1 MTDAYLHTADQKLV
15 LQVRS
20 DLARHEGY
28 REFAYADPLT
38 PLYRKYA
45 KLGKWGKVPAR
56 SFLSEADLKKLDTG
70 NPWTVGYGFTNG
82 VNIDTRMDRTK
93 ADRMLEQLIL
103 EEDGKI
109 RRALSW
115 YAEAS
120 FVTKTVLINM
130 AYNLGLKGLLGFR
143 NTLAFIKA
151 KEFKRA
157 AQNMKLSKWHA
168 QVGDRAIE
176 LEERM
181 EDQTIAA
188 VHKAAE
194 RI

>member
-1 MTDAYLHTADQKLV
+1 MTDAYLHCADRKLV

-38 PLYRKYA
+38 SLYKKYA
-45 KLGKWGKVPAR
+45 KLKKWGYEPAR
-56 SFLSEADLKKLDTG
+56 NFVSPKDDLSKG

-82 VNIDTRMDRTK
+82 VNIDTKMDRTK

-103 EEDGKI
+103 EEDGKL
-109 RRALSW
+109 RRALPW
-115 YAEAS
+115 YADAS

-130 AYNLGLKGLLGFR
+130 AFNLGLKGLLGFR

-157 AQNMKLSKWHA
+157 ATNMKLSKWHA
-168 QVGDRAIE
+168 QVGDRAVE

-181 EDQTIAA
+181 AEQTIAA